1 MIDRIRNFLRS
12 ESEKL
17 EGRPL
22 REKLEYIRDYYWL
35 WILSFVSIVSLV
47 SFVSYRALTTPK
59 DHWFYLTL
67 ANTRAELGNGS
78 ELWDGYVKY
87 TGYDLKQKLVDFNS
101 DSYFDYGKNHAAGNR
116 YYEIFVSLTDAGVMD
131 AVTMEPDNLKSL
143 GESGRLLD
151 LNSDKCASIRQKYGD
166 RFLYAIPL
174 DKEYSEDPVPVGI
187 DISDSILMKD
197 YQIYADGCAL
207 GICAYSGNLD
217 AVEKFLDYVLTD

>member
-131 AVTMEPDNLKSL
+131 AVTMEPDNFEYRALLSRLEGRTAGYQSSGSSFNGQQFICGNPLATCCLMSL
-143 GESGRLLD
+143 LCNCCCG
-151 LNSDKCASIRQKYGD
+151 
-166 RFLYAIPL
+166 
-174 DKEYSEDPVPVGI
+174 
-187 DISDSILMKD
+187 
-197 YQIYADGCAL
+197 GC
-207 GICAYSGNLD
+207 GGGFRY
-217 AVEKFLDYVLTD
+217 Y